1 MTAQIFLIAPADAD
15 ADSFPKRL
23 QAVLAAADVAALLLP
38 KGSRDE
44 AQYEALA
51 SAILPV
57 AQAADCAVLLED
69 APDLAKKIG
78 ADGVHITTGQ
88 SAVKAAVA
96 AMKPDMIVGAGDIG
110 SRHFAMT
117 VGETGVDYLFFG
129 ASSGESTPE
138 DRENAEWWAET
149 FEIPAVWSDPAAPI
163 DTVESAD
170 CEFVAIGD
178 ALWSAPEG
186 AEKAIASV
194 IQALERTP

>member
-15 ADSFPKRL
+15 ADSFPTRL
-23 QAVLAAADVAALLLP
+23 QAILAAADVAALLLP
-38 KGSRDE
+38 KGTHNE
-44 AQYEALA
+44 AEYIALVNA
-51 SAILPV
+51 VLPI

-69 APDLAKKIG
+69 EPDLAKTTG
-78 ADGVHITTGQ
+78 ADGVHITTGL

-96 AMKPDMIVGAGDIG
+96 ALKPDMIVGAGDIG

-117 VGETGVDYLFFG
+117 VGEAGVDYLFFG
-129 ASSGESTPE
+129 TPSEASTPE

-149 FEIPAVWSDPAAPI
+149 FEIPAVWSDPGAPLDTI
-163 DTVESAD
+163 DSIG

-194 IQALERTP
+194 IKALERTS